1 MINVKVKCFSQ
12 VKYALGVD
20 VLTFEVDENTTSIDL
35 EKIIRERAGEKLNDV
50 SLRIAI
56 NQKYQ
61 KEEIALQ
68 DGDEVVCASRTP
80 STQFFRSSAT
90 AGNQLI
96 SFCFVFECLSDFKKP
111 FRNDYNGLQRK
122 TVDPQT
128 PRTA

>member
-20 VLTFEVDENTTSIDL
+20 VLTFQLDDNTTSIDL

-68 DGDEVVCASRTP
+68 DGDEVVFIP
-80 STQFFRSSAT
+80 PVQ
-90 AGNQLI
+90 G
-96 SFCFVFECLSDFKKP
+96 
-111 FRNDYNGLQRK
+111 G
-122 TVDPQT
+122 
-128 PRTA
+128 

>member
-20 VLTFEVDENTTSIDL
+20 VLTFEVDKNTTSIDL

-68 DGDEVVCASRTP
+68 DGDEVVFIP
-80 STQFFRSSAT
+80 PVQ
-90 AGNQLI
+90 G
-96 SFCFVFECLSDFKKP
+96 
-111 FRNDYNGLQRK
+111 G
-122 TVDPQT
+122 
-128 PRTA
+128 

>member
-20 VLTFEVDENTTSIDL
+20 VLTFQLDDNTTSIDL

-61 KEEIALQ
+61 KEEITLQ
-68 DGDEVVCASRTP
+68 DGDE
-80 STQFFRSSAT
+80 
-90 AGNQLI
+90 I
-96 SFCFVFECLSDFKKP
+96 VFIP
-111 FRNDYNGLQRK
+111 PVQGG
-122 TVDPQT
+122 
-128 PRTA
+128 

>member
-1 MINVKVKCFSQ
+1 MINIKVKCFSQ

-20 VLTFEVDENTTSIDL
+20 VLTFEVDDNTTSIDL

-68 DGDEVVCASRTP
+68 DGDEVVFIP
-80 STQFFRSSAT
+80 PVQ
-90 AGNQLI
+90 G
-96 SFCFVFECLSDFKKP
+96 
-111 FRNDYNGLQRK
+111 G
-122 TVDPQT
+122 
-128 PRTA
+128 

>member
-20 VLTFEVDENTTSIDL
+20 VLTFEVDDNTTSIDL
-35 EKIIRERAGEKLNDV
+35 EKIIRERAGEKLNEV

-68 DGDEVVCASRTP
+68 DGDEVVFIP
-80 STQFFRSSAT
+80 PVQ
-90 AGNQLI
+90 G
-96 SFCFVFECLSDFKKP
+96 
-111 FRNDYNGLQRK
+111 G
-122 TVDPQT
+122 
-128 PRTA
+128 

>member
-20 VLTFEVDENTTSIDL
+20 VLTFEVDDNTTSNDL

-61 KEEIALQ
+61 KEEITLQ
-68 DGDEVVCASRTP
+68 DGDEVVFIP
-80 STQFFRSSAT
+80 PVQ
-90 AGNQLI
+90 G
-96 SFCFVFECLSDFKKP
+96 
-111 FRNDYNGLQRK
+111 G
-122 TVDPQT
+122 
-128 PRTA
+128 

>member
-35 EKIIRERAGEKLNDV
+35 EKIIRERAGEKLNDI

-61 KEEIALQ
+61 KEEITLQ
-68 DGDEVVCASRTP
+68 DGDEVVFIP
-80 STQFFRSSAT
+80 PVQ
-90 AGNQLI
+90 G
-96 SFCFVFECLSDFKKP
+96 
-111 FRNDYNGLQRK
+111 G
-122 TVDPQT
+122 
-128 PRTA
+128 

>member
-20 VLTFEVDENTTSIDL
+20 VLTFEVDDNTTSIDL

-50 SLRIAI
+50 SLRVAI

-68 DGDEVVCASRTP
+68 DGDEVVFIP
-80 STQFFRSSAT
+80 PVQ
-90 AGNQLI
+90 G
-96 SFCFVFECLSDFKKP
+96 
-111 FRNDYNGLQRK
+111 G
-122 TVDPQT
+122 
-128 PRTA
+128 

>member
-1 MINVKVKCFSQ
+1 MINIKVKCFSQ

-20 VLTFEVDENTTSIDL
+20 VLTFEVEDNTTSIDL

-68 DGDEVVCASRTP
+68 DGDEVVFIP
-80 STQFFRSSAT
+80 PVQ
-90 AGNQLI
+90 G
-96 SFCFVFECLSDFKKP
+96 
-111 FRNDYNGLQRK
+111 G
-122 TVDPQT
+122 
-128 PRTA
+128 

>member
-20 VLTFEVDENTTSIDL
+20 VLTFEVDDNTTSNDL
-35 EKIIRERAGEKLNDV
+35 EKIIRERAGEKLNNV

-68 DGDEVVCASRTP
+68 DGDEVVFIP
-80 STQFFRSSAT
+80 PVQ
-90 AGNQLI
+90 G
-96 SFCFVFECLSDFKKP
+96 
-111 FRNDYNGLQRK
+111 G
-122 TVDPQT
+122 
-128 PRTA
+128 

>member
-20 VLTFEVDENTTSIDL
+20 VLTFEVEDNTTSIDL

-68 DGDEVVCASRTP
+68 DGDEVVFIP
-80 STQFFRSSAT
+80 PVQ
-90 AGNQLI
+90 G
-96 SFCFVFECLSDFKKP
+96 
-111 FRNDYNGLQRK
+111 G
-122 TVDPQT
+122 
-128 PRTA
+128 

>member
-20 VLTFEVDENTTSIDL
+20 VLTFELDENTTSIDL

-61 KEEIALQ
+61 KEEITLQ
-68 DGDEVVCASRTP
+68 DGDE
-80 STQFFRSSAT
+80 
-90 AGNQLI
+90 I
-96 SFCFVFECLSDFKKP
+96 VFIP
-111 FRNDYNGLQRK
+111 PVQGG
-122 TVDPQT
+122 
-128 PRTA
+128 

>member
-20 VLTFEVDENTTSIDL
+20 VLTFEVDDNTTSIDL

-61 KEEIALQ
+61 KEEITLQ
-68 DGDEVVCASRTP
+68 DGEEVVFIP
-80 STQFFRSSAT
+80 PVQ
-90 AGNQLI
+90 G
-96 SFCFVFECLSDFKKP
+96 
-111 FRNDYNGLQRK
+111 G
-122 TVDPQT
+122 
-128 PRTA
+128 

>member
-1 MINVKVKCFSQ
+1 MINIKVKCFSQ

-35 EKIIRERAGEKLNDV
+35 EKINRERAGEKLNDV

-68 DGDEVVCASRTP
+68 DGDEVVFIP
-80 STQFFRSSAT
+80 PVQ
-90 AGNQLI
+90 G
-96 SFCFVFECLSDFKKP
+96 
-111 FRNDYNGLQRK
+111 G
-122 TVDPQT
+122 
-128 PRTA
+128 